1 MNEEGSGAAITAI
14 TPTEAAFDKCPV
26 RPREGAGT
34 TFTFGL
40 MFSQEPD
47 VGYQT
52 LRDHALEVTGGS
64 VRAAKRRTQGSN
76 QAWNITA
83 VPDSLAGWIE
93 THGGSHP

>member
-1 MNEEGSGAAITAI
+1 MNEEGSGAAVTAI
-14 TPTEAAFDKCPV
+14 TPTEAAFDNVPSEQ
-26 RPREGAGT
+26 EGAGT

-47 VGYQT
+47 VRYQT